1 MLYRSQNMI
10 LQFILVICL
19 GIIGGLLYYN
29 MVSAKKGDAQIE
41 DKIDNL
47 DLNCPEC
54 PQCPELANPV
64 TKDDLQDIKQT
75 GKSCATTDD
84 IVDALFPGRSGYT
97 TDKGRN
103 FDIKPNEEYDLLP
116 SYSLYDSSVPYE
128 GNMMMDMPLHV
139 GNVNISQDQI
149 DNSLDGNNMNTSSR
163 ESLTK
168 INEERNLDTRMNRG
182 VTANSNMN
190 QNKNNRN
197 NATRSKAPNTTMEL
211 TNSMKNSMR
220 NRNNNNNNMNSNRQY
235 FDRLGISE

>member
-29 MVSAKKGDAQIE
+29 MISAKKGDEKIE

-47 DLNCPEC
+47 DLNCPKC
-54 PQCPELANPV
+54 PQCPGLVNPV
-64 TKDDLQDIKQT
+64 TKDDLQDIKQS

-103 FDIKPNEEYDLLP
+103 FDIKPNEEYELLP
-116 SYSLYDSSVPYE
+116 SYSLYDSSEPYE
-128 GNMMMDMPLHV
+128 GNMMMDLPLYM

-182 VTANSNMN
+182 ITASSNMN

-197 NATRSKAPNTTMEL
+197 NATRSKAPNTTMKL
-211 TNSMKNSMR
+211 TNSMRQSMR
-220 NRNNNNNNMNSNRQY
+220 NRNRNNNNMNSNHRNEIT
-235 FDRLGISE
+235 RGIYE